1 MSGLFLYLTM
11 AKRRKKKSTR
21 RISSILLV
29 LFIGA
34 CGYFVYLN
42 YFNKKIEPVP
52 IGELPL
58 LPEGFNSYG
67 IDISHHQG
75 EVDWDT
81 FFHNN
86 DSTIRFIY
94 CKVTEGELLKD
105 RQWQNNHARLSKE
118 RIPHGGYHFFRPS
131 IDPTIQAKHFLR
143 EYDYTKASLPP
154 ALDVE
159 VEPLSDAVLIENMK
173 IWLNIVEKAT
183 GKRPIIYTSY
193 NFYSEK
199 FREHFANYK
208 FWVANY
214 SDRAHR
220 FTDERI
226 IHWQFS
232 ESGEIPGIKG
242 FVDLNYSKIEF

>member
-11 AKRRKKKSTR
+11 SKRRKKKSTR
-21 RISSILLV
+21 RITSFLLV
-29 LFIGA
+29 LFIGVSA
-34 CGYFVYLN
+34 YFVYLH
-42 YFNKKIEPVP
+42 FFIKKIEP
-52 IGELPL
+52 IEFSELPQ
-58 LPEGFNSYG
+58 LPEGFVSYG
-67 IDISHHQG
+67 IDISHHQS
-75 EVDWDT
+75 EIDWDV
-81 FFHNN
+81 FFEQN
-86 DSTIRFIY
+86 DSTIQFIY
-94 CKVTEGELLKD
+94 CKVTEGEMLAD
-105 RQWQNNHARLSKE
+105 REWERNHARLFKE
-118 RIPHGGYHFFRPS
+118 KMPHGGYHFFRPS
-131 IDPTIQAKHFLR
+131 VDPTLQANHFLKHYNHR
-143 EYDYTKASLPP
+143 ETILPP

-159 VEPLSDAVLIENMK
+159 LEGESDAALIERMK
-173 IWLNIVEKAT
+173 VWLNIVENTT

-214 SDRAHR
+214 SNRTSR

-242 FVDLNYSKIEF
+242 FVDLNYSKIEY